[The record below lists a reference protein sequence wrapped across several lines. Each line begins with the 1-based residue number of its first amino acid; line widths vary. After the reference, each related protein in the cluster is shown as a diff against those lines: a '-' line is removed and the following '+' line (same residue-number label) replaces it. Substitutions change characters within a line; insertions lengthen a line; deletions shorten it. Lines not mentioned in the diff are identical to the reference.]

1 LIIKLGSLIMKNF
14 LSIDQGTTSSRS
26 IIFDSNLKLVKDS
39 QKEYDLEYP
48 NDGWVELKPENVIET
63 VLETL
68 EDVLS
73 GNHDIEACGI
83 TNQRETTIVWS
94 KLSGEPIYPG
104 IVWQDRRT
112 HDLCTK
118 LKAEGHEEVI
128 KEKTGLVLDP
138 YFSASKIKW
147 ILDNVKGA
155 REKASKGELLF
166 GTIDSYLVYKLS
178 KEKNH
183 FTDVTNAS
191 RTLLFN
197 IKTMDWDDELL
208 DLFDIPRT
216 MMPEVLCCDGNFG
229 NLNIN
234 NKEIPIRGV
243 IGDQQAALV
252 GQGCF
257 KNGDMKSTFGTG
269 CFLMVNTKEKPVHI
283 EEGLLTT
290 IAYSFNGEVNYAI
303 EGSIYSCGNIIKWLR
318 DKMNFFETAK
328 DSEKFLNNNGE
339 TNNVLFLPAFNG
351 LGAPFWDSDI
361 RGGFYGITQDSSI
374 EDMVTAAFQ
383 AITFQTKEITSILEK
398 YDIEINNLLVDGGMV
413 GNNSFCQALADTL
426 NKEIFQPEN
435 IESTAI
441 GACKVCMMSSGLD
454 IEKIN
459 NSKIKPFKPNKRFT
473 ETYSKNYTKW
483 KSYILNSLIN

>member
-1 LIIKLGSLIMKNF
+1 MKNF

-48 NDGWVELKPENVIET
+48 HDGWVELKPENVIET

-68 EDVLS
+68 EEVLS

-147 ILDNVKGA
+147 ILDNVEGA
-155 REKASKGELLF
+155 RKKASNGELLF
-166 GTIDSYLVYKLS
+166 GTIDSYLIYKLS

-197 IKTMDWDDELL
+197 IKTMDWDDQLL

-216 MMPEVLCCDGNFG
+216 MMPRVLGCDGNFG
-229 NLNIN
+229 HLNIN

-290 IAYSFNGEVNYAI
+290 IAYSLNGEVNYAI

-318 DKMNFFETAK
+318 DKMKFFKTAK

-374 EDMVTAAFQ
+374 EDIVTAAFQ

-426 NKEIFQPEN
+426 DKEIFQPEN

-459 NSKIKPFKPNKRFT
+459 NSKIKPFKPNKRLT

>member
-1 LIIKLGSLIMKNF
+1 MKNF

-216 MMPEVLCCDGNFG
+216 MMPEVLSCDGNFG
-229 NLNIN
+229 HLNIN

-318 DKMNFFETAK
+318 DKMNFFKTAK

-459 NSKIKPFKPNKRFT
+459 NSKIKPFKPNKRLT

>member
-1 LIIKLGSLIMKNF
+1 MKNF

-318 DKMNFFETAK
+318 DKMNFFKTAK

-459 NSKIKPFKPNKRFT
+459 NSKIKPFKPNKPLT

>member
-1 LIIKLGSLIMKNF
+1 MKNF

-73 GNHDIEACGI
+73 DNHDIEACGI

-118 LKAEGHEEVI
+118 LKAEGHEKVI

-318 DKMNFFETAK
+318 DKMNFFKTAK

-459 NSKIKPFKPNKRFT
+459 NSKIKPFKPNKRLT

>member
-1 LIIKLGSLIMKNF
+1 MKNF

-39 QKEYDLEYP
+39 QKEYYLEYP

-68 EDVLS
+68 EEVLS

-147 ILDNVKGA
+147 ILDNVEGA
-155 REKASKGELLF
+155 RKKASNGELLF
-166 GTIDSYLVYKLS
+166 GTIDSYLIYKLS

-197 IKTMDWDDELL
+197 IKTMDWDDQLL

-216 MMPEVLCCDGNFG
+216 MMPRVLGCDGNFG
-229 NLNIN
+229 HLNIN

-290 IAYSFNGEVNYAI
+290 IAYSLNGEVNYAI

-318 DKMNFFETAK
+318 DKMKFFKTAK

-374 EDMVTAAFQ
+374 EDIVTAAFQ

-413 GNNSFCQALADTL
+413 GNDSFCQALADTL
-426 NKEIFQPEN
+426 DKEIFQPEN

-459 NSKIKPFKPNKRFT
+459 NSKIKPFKPNKGLT
-473 ETYSKNYTKW
+473 EKYSKNYTKW

>member
-1 LIIKLGSLIMKNF
+1 MKNF

-48 NDGWVELKPENVIET
+48 HDGWVELKPENVIET

-68 EDVLS
+68 EEVLS

-147 ILDNVKGA
+147 ILDNVEGA
-155 REKASKGELLF
+155 RKKASNGELLF
-166 GTIDSYLVYKLS
+166 GTIDSYLIYKLS

-197 IKTMDWDDELL
+197 IKTMDWDDQLL

-216 MMPEVLCCDGNFG
+216 MMPRVLGCDGNFG
-229 NLNIN
+229 HLNIN

-290 IAYSFNGEVNYAI
+290 IAYSLNGEVNYAI

-318 DKMNFFETAK
+318 DKMNFFKTAK
-328 DSEKFLNNNGE
+328 DSEKFINNNGE

-374 EDMVTAAFQ
+374 EDIVTAAFQ

-413 GNNSFCQALADTL
+413 GNDSFCQALADTL
-426 NKEIFQPEN
+426 DKEIFQPEN

-459 NSKIKPFKPNKRFT
+459 NSKIKPFKPNKGLT

>member
-1 LIIKLGSLIMKNF
+1 MKNF

-26 IIFDSNLKLVKDS
+26 IIFDSSLKLVKDS

-318 DKMNFFETAK
+318 DKMNFFKTAK

-459 NSKIKPFKPNKRFT
+459 NSKIKPFKPNKRLT

>member
-1 LIIKLGSLIMKNF
+1 MKNF

-73 GNHDIEACGI
+73 GNHDVEACGI

-118 LKAEGHEEVI
+118 LKSEGHEEVI

-216 MMPEVLCCDGNFG
+216 MMPEVLSCDGNFG
-229 NLNIN
+229 HLNIN

-290 IAYSFNGEVNYAI
+290 IAYSLNGEVNYAI

-318 DKMNFFETAK
+318 DKMNFFKTAK
-328 DSEKFLNNNGE
+328 ESEKFLNNDGE

-459 NSKIKPFKPNKRFT
+459 NSKIKPFKPNKQLT
-473 ETYSKNYTKW
+473 ETYSENYTKW
-483 KSYILNSLIN
+483 KSYILNSIIN

>member
-1 LIIKLGSLIMKNF
+1 MKNF

-26 IIFDSNLKLVKDS
+26 IIFDSSLKLVKDS

-128 KEKTGLVLDP
+128 KDKTGLVLDP

-318 DKMNFFETAK
+318 DKMNFFKTAK

-459 NSKIKPFKPNKRFT
+459 NSKIKPFKPNKQLT